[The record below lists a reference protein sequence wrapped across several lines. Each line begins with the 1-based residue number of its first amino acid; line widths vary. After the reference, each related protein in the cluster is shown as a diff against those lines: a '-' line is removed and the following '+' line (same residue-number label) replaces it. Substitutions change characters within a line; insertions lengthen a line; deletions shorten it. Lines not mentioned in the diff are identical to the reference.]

1 MDYDIKKGHA
11 SLLEGDGLRG
21 ILEEVFGS
29 VKEKEGLLVT
39 SYGALSSIE
48 AKLLSKNTL
57 MVNTTSNPDVD
68 DNIASETI
76 RRYNT
81 FLERATGFNS
91 KQRRDRLQKKAKD
104 GKL

>member
-1 MDYDIKKGHA
+1 MDYDIKKGQA
-11 SLLEGDGLRG
+11 SLLEGDGLKS
-21 ILEEVFGS
+21 IMEEVFG
-29 VKEKEGLLVT
+29 KAEEKQGLLVT

-48 AKLLSKNTL
+48 AKVLSKNTL
-57 MVNTTSNPDVD
+57 MVNTTSNPNVD
-68 DNIASETI
+68 NAIASETI

-91 KQRRDRLQKKAKD
+91 KQRRDRLQKKAKE